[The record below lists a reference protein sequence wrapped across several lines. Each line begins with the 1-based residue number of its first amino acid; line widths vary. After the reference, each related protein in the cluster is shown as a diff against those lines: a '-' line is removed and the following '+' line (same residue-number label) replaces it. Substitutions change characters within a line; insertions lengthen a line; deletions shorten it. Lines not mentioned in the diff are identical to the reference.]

1 MRGGLRDSFSLTM
14 LGLTGTISG
23 LGGSATILGLAGKI
37 SGLGVSATMI
47 GLTGTISDLGGSDRM
62 GIGFKFY

>member
-1 MRGGLRDSFSLTM
+1 M
-14 LGLTGTISG
+14 LGLTGT
-23 LGGSATILGLAGKI
+23 I

>member
-1 MRGGLRDSFSLTM
+1 M

-37 SGLGVSATMI
+37 SGLGVPVTMI